1 MKRREFITLLG
12 AAAATWPVAGWAA
25 LASEASGQRG
35 DYKVQQSERMPRM
48 GILLFAQQDREVVK
62 PCLQE
67 LEALGYVD
75 GKTIT
80 IEFRDA
86 QGDYER
92 LPELAAELV
101 KLGPDVIFSFGGEQA
116 PIVKQATDSIPIVVV
131 VSNDPVASG
140 LVTSLARPGG
150 NVTGVTYVHDQLAGK
165 TIELLRDAAPSV
177 SRVAILWNPNHTDP
191 EFRETQRAAQALQ
204 MQLQSLEVRQPAD
217 FEGALQAA
225 ARERAE
231 ALIVVGSRIIF
242 LHRQRIGD
250 FAAKNRLILVGT
262 PKWLSSVGA
271 ALLTYG
277 PNPVELQRRA
287 ASYVSKILKGA
298 KPADLPMQQPATFEL
313 VLNLKTA
320 RALGLEVPPTLI
332 ARADE
337 VIE

>member
-12 AAAATWPVAGWAA
+12 GAAATWPVAGWAA

-35 DYKVQQSERMPRM
+35 DYNVRAPDTRPEPGSSARAQQSKRMPRM

-75 GKTIT
+75 GKTVT
-80 IEFRDA
+80 IEYRDA
-86 QGDYER
+86 QGDYEL

-116 PIVKQATDSIPIVVV
+116 PIVKQATASIPIVVV

-165 TIELLRDAAPSV
+165 TVELLRDAAPWV
-177 SRVAILWNPNHTDP
+177 SRVAMLWNPNHTDP

-204 MQLQSLEVRQPAD
+204 IQFQSLEVPQPAD
-217 FEGALQAA
+217 FEDAFQAV
-225 ARERAE
+225 R
-231 ALIVVGSRIIF
+231 GSEPRPSSLWAHGSCF
-242 LHRQRIGD
+242 CTGSGSETSRQRTD
-250 FAAKNRLILVGT
+250 LF
-262 PKWLSSVGA
+262 WL
-271 ALLTYG
+271 
-277 PNPVELQRRA
+277 ERRNGCQ
-287 ASYVSKILKGA
+287 VSGR
-298 KPADLPMQQPATFEL
+298 PF
-313 VLNLKTA
+313 
-320 RALGLEVPPTLI
+320 
-332 ARADE
+332 
-337 VIE
+337 